1 MATDVTGS
9 GANASEDAGRQRRY
23 DFGLAVQQERLG
35 QGLTQEALAA
45 QIGFDRKSINRLE
58 NGTTA
63 MTLDRIWRVADALD
77 VSIGELESRA
87 VDIANERRRRQPQ

>member
-1 MATDVTGS
+1 MTGS

-23 DFGLAVQQERLG
+23 GLGVAVQQERLD

-87 VDIANERRRRQPQ
+87 ADIANERRRRQPQ

>member
-1 MATDVTGS
+1 LTGS
-9 GANASEDAGRQRRY
+9 GAAASEAASRQRRY
-23 DFGLAVQQERLG
+23 DFGLAVQQQR
-35 QGLTQEALAA
+35 QVRGLTQEALAA
-45 QIGFDRKSINRLE
+45 QIGFDRKSINQLE

-63 MTLDRIWRVADALD
+63 MTLDRIWLVADALN

>member
-1 MATDVTGS
+1 MATDVTGA
-9 GANASEDAGRQRRY
+9 GADASEESGRQRRY
-23 DFGLAVQQERLG
+23 DFGQAVQQLRVG

-58 NGTTA
+58 KGTTA
-63 MTLDRIWRVADALD
+63 MTLDRIWLIADALS
-77 VSIGELESRA
+77 VSIGELERRA